1 MAEMGLGYGSEYQL
15 LRFLGHHR
23 NELNQIIREQT
34 RLKGE
39 LIWLD
44 FPKDTSNKPRLSLDN
59 EHKGISF
66 LPQKDMLISVW
77 NNYWT
82 GDTQNWDA
90 IIIHIENE
98 QIEYVIVEAKANKE
112 ELKSNCQAK
121 TESQS
126 ECKIKKAFDETRKTF
141 GIETLNCWLKDYYQL
156 ANRLAFINFLH
167 SQNIK
172 ASLLNIYFINGYVK
186 RDLHTKEL
194 LDDKN
199 VSKADWDK
207 IIKDEYD
214 YLGINDEAKIYI
226 SEIFVE
232 C

>member
-23 NELNQIIREQT
+23 NELNQMIRQQT

-44 FPKDTSNKPRLSLDN
+44 FPRDTSAKPRLSLDN

-66 LPQKDMLISVW
+66 LPQKNIFKSVW

-90 IIIHIENE
+90 VIIHIENE
-98 QIEYVIVEAKANKE
+98 EIEYVIVEAKANKE
-112 ELKSNCQAK
+112 ELKSDCKAKAGTQNENKIRNAFLDTQQA
-121 TESQS
+121 
-126 ECKIKKAFDETRKTF
+126 F
-141 GIETLNCWLKDYYQL
+141 GIKNANCWLKEYYQL

-172 ASLLNIYFINGYVK
+172 ASLLNIYFIKGYVK

-194 LDDKN
+194 LEDKS
-199 VSKADWDK
+199 VSKNDWDK

-214 YLGINDEAKIYI
+214 YLGINNEAKKYI
-226 SEIFVE
+226 SEIFVD